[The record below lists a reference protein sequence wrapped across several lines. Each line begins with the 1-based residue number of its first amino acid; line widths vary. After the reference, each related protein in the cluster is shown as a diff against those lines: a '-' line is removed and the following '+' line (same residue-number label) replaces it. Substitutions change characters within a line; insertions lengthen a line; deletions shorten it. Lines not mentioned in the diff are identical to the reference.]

1 MSLIPLTRAAMR
13 EIKAAKDEELNK
25 IKRVKIDAIIKAI
38 YANALKFAEV
48 SEVTEYKV
56 HIGPYGVGGLSKE
69 FIVEN
74 MKEILRILQ
83 PLFPDSVV
91 EYKKLILARGISG
104 IEYDVSSIG
113 QYIDNEKARTEE
125 YIMID
130 WT

>member
-1 MSLIPLTRAAMR
+1 MSLTPLTRAAMR

-91 EYKKLILARGISG
+91 EYKKLILARTG

>member
-1 MSLIPLTRAAMR
+1 MSLTPLTRAAMR
-13 EIKAAKDEELNK
+13 GIKAAKDEELNK
-25 IKRVKIDAIIKAI
+25 IKRAKIDAIIKAI
-38 YANALKFAEV
+38 YVNAIKFAEV

-56 HIGPYGVGGLSKE
+56 HISPYGVGGLSKE
-69 FIVEN
+69 FIIEN

-91 EYKKLILARGISG
+91 EYKKLTLATGG

-113 QYIDNEKARTEE
+113 QYIDNEKGKTEE